1 MRGRAPVRLA
11 TTCVVAW
18 GLATAP
24 HRLGAEA
31 RPFPTWLG
39 ERAAARP
46 PLPEAAS
53 NLGPAQPALQAVLE
67 TPHDCRLSNFHPSV
81 QDFVAL
87 RLPRYRTVRWN
98 QNGSEPR
105 LVFVK
110 DGLITGILYLEA
122 NADNLEDVLQA
133 HGIFPSR

>member
-1 MRGRAPVRLA
+1 MAKKSRNKKL
-11 TTCVVAW
+11 
-18 GLATAP
+18 
-24 HRLGAEA
+24 LGADK
-31 RPFPTWLG
+31 FSD
-39 ERAAARP
+39 AAGSAKSDAGWWRRR
-46 PLPEAAS
+46 
-53 NLGPAQPALQAVLE
+53 AQPALQAVLE